1 MPRQYLRAL
10 GIRLRRARRRV
21 AAVDKRVLGLLLMYI
36 ALIWTLPF
44 IFRGPRAWRL
54 GIGRGDGFP
63 TPKAQGELMIVSD
76 GDKRVR
82 NGHYHEF
89 DLVGA
94 LDHITDHLHRFCK
107 AQYVTMVR
115 VLTEKVTAPVFAE
128 SYWLRPR
135 NKTADLMGWLRED
148 TESICFIMKWETRD
162 TISRLSEHEELCAST
177 DPASERPVGHT
188 TGASS
193 TEHTEPQDVRCSS
206 KNVHNRDRL
215 LRSARDLEKK
225 VKPSC
230 DKVHLVLRQAT
241 DDESFWARLH
251 ERIMARADG
260 MATDLRFLYDLLFT
274 LYRADEPL
282 YQRQPWYL
290 PVSPRNVGGVRL
302 ETLASRAATDHPDDL
317 DPFTAV
323 LLYILRETSLLDLG
337 PHIPND
343 KTLFLVQWSWTDRL
357 LLRPHGTRQ
366 IRYELEWQARI
377 INTTSDLLASAILP
391 RAREWSALMQAVKEA
406 DIFNTNG
413 NGADDVSHEPKPFW
427 EWLWS
432 IDSDAPSRDEGRWL
446 EAFEDGVDHLEFLRG
461 YLVQLRHGLPGM
473 MARLDLWDAEVTEL
487 DDELTMAL
495 TWGKKYTGRR
505 RQRERR
511 TQSQPAHQ
519 SSTSGSR
526 DIAGGELDI
535 TRWQISPSTL
545 DSVGIGLKKLE
556 LALNGHSAEFRIFDS
571 QDSHEDNWFES
582 GMHRWSRSM
591 LEKPVNIRPG

>member
-21 AAVDKRVLGLLLMYI
+21 AAVDKQVLGLLLMYI
-36 ALIWTLPF
+36 ALVWTLPF

-63 TPKAQGELMIVSD
+63 APKAEGELMILSD

-82 NGHYHEF
+82 NGHYHDF

-115 VLTEKVTAPVFAE
+115 VLKEEVTAPVFAE
-128 SYWLRPR
+128 SYWPRPR

-148 TESICFIMKWETRD
+148 TEGICFIMKWETRD

-177 DPASERPVGHT
+177 DPASERPVGHA

-193 TEHTEPQDVRCSS
+193 TEHTEPQDLRCSS

-215 LRSARDLEKK
+215 LRSARNLEKK

-241 DDESFWARLH
+241 DVESFWVRLH

-260 MATDLRFLYDLLFT
+260 MATDLRFLYNLVFT
-274 LYRADEPL
+274 LYRADQPL
-282 YQRQPWYL
+282 YHYQPWY
-290 PVSPRNVGGVRL
+290 PRVRPMIVGGVRL
-302 ETLASRAATDHPDDL
+302 ETLASRAVTDHPDDL

-323 LLYILRETSLLDLG
+323 LLYILRETSLLDLQ
-337 PHIPND
+337 PSIPGYFGSS
-343 KTLFLVQWSWTDRL
+343 TQMSWTDRL
-357 LLRPHGTRQ
+357 LVRPNGTRQ
-366 IRYELEWQARI
+366 IRVELEWQARI

-391 RAREWSALMQAVKEA
+391 RAREWLALMQDVKEA
-406 DIFNTNG
+406 DIFNTNS
-413 NGADDVSHEPKPFW
+413 NGADDVGHKPKSFW
-427 EWLWS
+427 EWLWQ
-432 IDSDAPSRDEGRWL
+432 IDSSVAGRDEGRWL
-446 EAFEDGVDHLEFLRG
+446 EAFDDGVDHLEFLRG

-487 DDELTMAL
+487 DDELTTVL
-495 TWGKKYTGRR
+495 TWGKKYTGRP
-505 RQRERR
+505 RQGGERR
-511 TQSQPAHQ
+511 TESQRAHE
-519 SSTSGSR
+519 SSTGGSR
-526 DIAGGELDI
+526 GTAGGELDI
-535 TRWQISPSTL
+535 TRWQISPSSL
-545 DSVGIGLKKLE
+545 HSVALGLKRLE
-556 LALNGHSAEFRIFDS
+556 LALNGYWAAIRFLDS
-571 QDSHEDNWFES
+571 QQSNEDNWFES

-591 LEKPVNIRPG
+591 LE